1 MYAHAHECTSMHVK
15 GAENPHKALELR
27 VLLSW
32 ALHLLGKG
40 EDVGGFDTAVFVAL
54 VGVHRSLLRVHLLD
68 LVNGLASACGE
79 QRNVKRRGLH
89 AAPSAKW
96 VRFRPSQIVS
106 PAWLLCIAVTGSS
119 EAVGRTQ
126 RKSCRRRC
134 WCRHT
139 LLRTRRDPH
148 TPNSGGDQV
157 GHIDTGLWAGLRC
170 AQLAKSAGT

>member
-40 EDVGGFDTAVFVAL
+40 EDVGGFDAAVFVAL

-79 QRNVKRRGLH
+79 QRNVSVVGSTRHRQPNGCASDQARSSRPRG
-89 AAPSAKW
+89 
-96 VRFRPSQIVS
+96 
-106 PAWLLCIAVTGSS
+106 
-119 EAVGRTQ
+119 
-126 RKSCRRRC
+126 SCA
-134 WCRHT
+134 
-139 LLRTRRDPH
+139 LR
-148 TPNSGGDQV
+148 
-157 GHIDTGLWAGLRC
+157 
-170 AQLAKSAGT
+170 